1 MCYNGSGE
9 NMWSIQE
16 KVVNKIIIK
25 NSRFITFLYPVFN
38 VDDVTKILSS
48 LKQEYN
54 DANHICYAYIIDG
67 KIKSSD
73 NKEPSG
79 TAGVPILNVLE
90 KNNLNMVLAVVI
102 RYFGGIKLGAGGLVR
117 AYSNSVSDCLNLA
130 NIIEL
135 IDGFL
140 VSITFDYDNTK
151 IIDNILKNYKII
163 DKNYNDLINY
173 KFECFKDHLD
183 TINDILKD
191 YIVSFNYKE
200 KYIQKDSE

>member
-1 MCYNGSGE
+1 
-9 NMWSIQE
+9 MWSIQE